1 MKNSL
6 KPALACATLF
16 LFLMVT
22 GCVEK
27 NSKPCPECPGETAVD
42 TAYSNG
48 IIMPE
53 KAHKLYVN
61 YKDRRVDLIQ
71 DYEDAI
77 DRNNKDPKQQFDK
90 KSQSTES
97 GNDDIANPGKFK
109 VARYVSYEYE
119 DLKKYMAY
127 IEKEAELSG
136 EKLTTLRFYFA
147 NYANEKKFEDG
158 KPVKHPR
165 QNTVMM
171 SPTVKRDGGNHI
183 FYIDDSKKGRER
195 IVLLKDNFNDMHG
208 KGDQMTPNSKNEAS
222 FLPNLF
228 SAPKPY
234 FAPKSTTK
242 NEGHSSD

>member
-1 MKNSL
+1 
-6 KPALACATLF
+6 
-16 LFLMVT
+16 
-22 GCVEK
+22 
-27 NSKPCPECPGETAVD
+27 
-42 TAYSNG
+42 
-48 IIMPE
+48 
-53 KAHKLYVN
+53 
-61 YKDRRVDLIQ
+61 
-71 DYEDAI
+71 
-77 DRNNKDPKQQFDK
+77 
-90 KSQSTES
+90 
-97 GNDDIANPGKFK
+97 
-109 VARYVSYEYE
+109 
-119 DLKKYMAY
+119 MAY